1 MNFII
6 TLDTEADNQ
15 WDHGREITI
24 ENMRH
29 VPRFQELCNKYKI
42 KPTYLITSEVCEDG
56 FAKEILNDYQENDQA
71 EIGAHL
77 HPWTTP
83 PFLNK
88 DGYRYN
94 DDNHAFANQLPDDL
108 LINKLRYLTD
118 QIGTS
123 FGKRPTSFRSGRY
136 GFNEK
141 VAKALIS
148 NEYIV
153 DSSVTPY
160 MSWTAFK
167 GLPGQEGG
175 PDFMNKRPFP
185 YRYDHN
191 DNTLVEIPVT
201 IIPTKFPL
209 TMDNNFT
216 RYYFNNV
223 NQKFILRGLRKIFFK
238 YQPLWLRPSPWMD
251 LNGLNDVVDTAMKI
265 KLPFLVMIFHSS
277 ELMPDCSIYRTDS
290 ESIEKLYDLLES
302 FFISLKNR
310 NIHSVSLTE
319 AAKKYRLVAV

>member
-15 WDHGREITI
+15 WDHGREITV
-24 ENMRH
+24 ENLRY

-56 FAKEILNDYQENDQA
+56 FAREILNDYQENDQA

-77 HPWTTP
+77 HSWTTP

-88 DGYRYN
+88 DGFRYN
-94 DDNHAFANQLPDDL
+94 DDNHAFASQLPDDL
-108 LINKLRYLTD
+108 LFNKLRYLTD

-141 VAKALIS
+141 VARALIS

-160 MSWTAFK
+160 ISWTT
-167 GLPGQEGG
+167 LR
-175 PDFMNKRPFP
+175 DF
-185 YRYDHN
+185 
-191 DNTLVEIPVT
+191 
-201 IIPTKFPL
+201 
-209 TMDNNFT
+209 
-216 RYYFNNV
+216 
-223 NQKFILRGLRKIFFK
+223 QGRK
-238 YQPLWLRPSPWMD
+238 
-251 LNGLNDVVDTAMKI
+251 VD
-265 KLPFLVMIFHSS
+265 
-277 ELMPDCSIYRTDS
+277 R
-290 ESIEKLYDLLES
+290 
-302 FFISLKNR
+302 IS
-310 NIHSVSLTE
+310 
-319 AAKKYRLVAV
+319 